1 MTTGKLQSHFVAE
14 KRYVTEI
21 ELSKIITKSRQGL
34 QLDRYKGVGLPY
46 IRLGRRRIVYDLKA
60 AEKYMQENTITPK
73 NN

>member
-1 MTTGKLQSHFVAE
+1 MKPRKGTQTHFVAE

-21 ELSKIITKSRQGL
+21 ELAKVISKSRAGL

-60 AEKYMQENTITPK
+60 VERYMQDNTITPGR
-73 NN
+73 